1 MEYGVRLQDYF
12 FGTGFWIG
20 IGVEA
25 YVSRVRGPHTHKEK
39 QKKRDGR
46 SEVNRRLEYYYF
58 AQCRD
63 KDYVVVNL

>member
-1 MEYGVRLQDYF
+1 MKYMKSVFKIIFLALDYLAL
-12 FGTGFWIG
+12 
-20 IGVEA
+20 EA